1 MDITP
6 YVAQDAKVI
15 QRYGPGGFTISGE
28 PFSGAVLVTP
38 TSVQGWTDKPLDQWN
53 EADLA
58 PVFAIEPPVDILL
71 IGTGTTM
78 AMVPRGLRDLLRARG
93 IGCDGMDTGAA
104 CRTYNVLLAEAR
116 RVAAVLIAVN

>member
-15 QRYGPGGFTISGE
+15 QRYGPGRFTISGE
-28 PFSGAVLVTP
+28 VFTGPVLITP
-38 TSVQGWTDKPLDQWN
+38 TSVQAWTGEPLDQWDA
-53 EADLA
+53 ADLA
-58 PVFAIEPPVDILL
+58 LVFAIEPPVDILL
-71 IGTGTTM
+71 IGTGAAM
-78 AMVPRGLRDLLRARG
+78 AMVPHGLRGLLRAKG

-116 RVAAVLIAVN
+116 RVAAVLIAVS